1 MHLKTKG
8 LVKKADYIL
17 YANFERGISN
27 KMPGLEQLKQFS
39 EDVAKIGNEL
49 TIREERGEPIVQVPF
64 PTDISAEDDSD
75 DFVLGMPLQGD
86 EGADDGEDGDG
97 ISDAVDPSI
106 ATDESG
112 QMDYSAFPELD
123 SLLNPEPADNM
134 DFSDFPELDAL
145 LNPASPEAPPAADL
159 DNSLADVP
167 VLDDDVLGNGLASL
181 DLPDFDSVGTSETTG
196 EDALDDGLANLDLP
210 DFDNMG
216 PDIAVDSDE
225 SNAVELDFNGQLY
238 GEQSDSEGLDS
249 PDTLQ
254 EAGAD
259 DSLSPAS
266 FDLPDFDTMGPDIA
280 VDSDDSNAVELDFN
294 GQLSGDQPESVDFD
308 SADAMDTD
316 VAADAGATTAA
327 TGFDRSAA
335 FMAAAWP

>member
-75 DFVLGMPLQGD
+75 DFVLEMPLQGD

-97 ISDAVDPSI
+97 ISDAVAPSI

-123 SLLNPEPADNM
+123 SLLNPEPADTM
-134 DFSDFPELDAL
+134 DFSDF
-145 LNPASPEAPPAADL
+145 
-159 DNSLADVP
+159 
-167 VLDDDVLGNGLASL
+167 
-181 DLPDFDSVGTSETTG
+181 
-196 EDALDDGLANLDLP
+196 
-210 DFDNMG
+210 
-216 PDIAVDSDE
+216 
-225 SNAVELDFNGQLY
+225 
-238 GEQSDSEGLDS
+238 
-249 PDTLQ
+249 
-254 EAGAD
+254 
-259 DSLSPAS
+259 
-266 FDLPDFDTMGPDIA
+266 
-280 VDSDDSNAVELDFN
+280 
-294 GQLSGDQPESVDFD
+294 
-308 SADAMDTD
+308 
-316 VAADAGATTAA
+316 
-327 TGFDRSAA
+327 
-335 FMAAAWP
+335 WKH

>member
-1 MHLKTKG
+1 
-8 LVKKADYIL
+8 
-17 YANFERGISN
+17 
-27 KMPGLEQLKQFS
+27 MPGLDQLKQFS

-97 ISDAVDPSI
+97 ISDADALSI

-112 QMDYSAFPELD
+112 QVDYSAFPELD

-145 LNPASPEAPPAADL
+145 LNPPSPEASSAAVDL
-159 DNSLADVP
+159 DNSLAEIPTLEEDG
-167 VLDDDVLGNGLASL
+167 LGSSL
-181 DLPDFDSVGTSETTG
+181 DGLDFPDFDSEGSGETTAAAPA
-196 EDALDDGLANLDLP
+196 EDSLGDGLTDFDLP
-210 DFDNMG
+210 DFDNLG
-216 PDIAVDSDE
+216 PDISVDSDE

-259 DSLSPAS
+259 DSMSPAS
-266 FDLPDFDTMGPDIA
+266 FDLPDFDT
-280 VDSDDSNAVELDFN
+280 
-294 GQLSGDQPESVDFD
+294 
-308 SADAMDTD
+308 
-316 VAADAGATTAA
+316 
-327 TGFDRSAA
+327 
-335 FMAAAWP
+335 